1 MSRVSR
7 VFRHIGTAIKLI
19 LTAGVAFVC
28 GLLLWRVFI
37 AQAPP
42 EEMDRLAVNDAL
54 YEAYEEK
61 GKELALY
68 TQGQGTITRADRN
81 RGYFSVTESVFVPD
95 ANQIQIL
102 FRYNKSTVKALKE
115 DYSLPTLPDGGER
128 LYDVSLLVSVDLTPE
143 NKEDND
149 KAESGSVKLIR
160 VHPTEELVGAKS
172 LYHYRRMTFDLGT
185 AELELRELLDSGLV
199 LAIYADVYYVGDL
212 DYNELPYGTLC
223 LYDYGRPLKD
233 VKLSGEDKDALKA
246 YKKED

>member
-19 LTAGVAFVC
+19 LTAGIAFVC
-28 GLLLWRVFI
+28 GLLIWRIFI

-42 EEMDRLAVNDAL
+42 KELDHLYVDDAL
-54 YEAYEEK
+54 YEAYEQK
-61 GKELALY
+61 GKDLALY

-81 RGYFSVTESVFVPD
+81 RGYFSVTQSVMIPD

-102 FRYNKSTVKALKE
+102 FRYNQSTVEALQRDK
-115 DYSLPTLPDGGER
+115 DLPETPNGGDH
-128 LYDVSLLVSVDLTPE
+128 LYDVSLVLSIDLTPE

-149 KAESGSVKLIR
+149 KAEPGSVQLVR
-160 VHPTEELVGAKS
+160 VHPNRELVGAKS
-172 LYHYRRMTFDLGT
+172 LYHYRRLVFDIGSADLD
-185 AELELRELLDSGLV
+185 LQSLLDSGLV

-212 DYNELPYGTLC
+212 DYTAQPYGTLC

-233 VKLSGEDKDALKA
+233 VKLSGDDKDALKA
-246 YKKED
+246 YQKN